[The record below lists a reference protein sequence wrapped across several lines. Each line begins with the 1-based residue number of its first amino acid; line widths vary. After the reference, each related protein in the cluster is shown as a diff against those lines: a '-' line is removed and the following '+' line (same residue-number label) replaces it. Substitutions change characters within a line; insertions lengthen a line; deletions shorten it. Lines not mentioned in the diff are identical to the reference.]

1 MQENALIDVSRSK
14 PYLNFYLCFYII
26 KVQQVNR
33 LLFEW
38 DDEKAAINLKKHGVS
53 FQTAA
58 LVFYDENRIEM
69 YDSEHSL
76 EEDRY
81 NTIGMVEDVLFV
93 VYTERKDRLRIIS
106 ARLAN
111 KKERSMY
118 YERYL

>member
-1 MQENALIDVSRSK
+1 
-14 PYLNFYLCFYII
+14 
-26 KVQQVNR
+26 VQQEVNR

>member
-1 MQENALIDVSRSK
+1 M
-14 PYLNFYLCFYII
+14 
-26 KVQQVNR
+26 
-33 LLFEW
+33 LFEW

-81 NTIGMVEDVLFV
+81 ITIGMVEDVLFV

>member
-1 MQENALIDVSRSK
+1 M
-14 PYLNFYLCFYII
+14 
-26 KVQQVNR
+26 
-33 LLFEW
+33 LFEW

-69 YDSEHSL
+69 YDPEHSL
-76 EEDRY
+76 EEDQY

>member
-1 MQENALIDVSRSK
+1 MQ
-14 PYLNFYLCFYII
+14 
-26 KVQQVNR
+26 VQQEMNR

>member
-1 MQENALIDVSRSK
+1 MMRKQHK
-14 PYLNFYLCFYII
+14 P
-26 KVQQVNR
+26 
-33 LLFEW
+33 E
-38 DDEKAAINLKKHGVS
+38 KHGVS

-81 NTIGMVEDVLFV
+81 ITIGMVEDVLFV

>member
-1 MQENALIDVSRSK
+1 M
-14 PYLNFYLCFYII
+14 
-26 KVQQVNR
+26 
-33 LLFEW
+33 LFEW
-38 DDEKAAINLKKHGVS
+38 DDEKAAINLKKHGMS

>member
-1 MQENALIDVSRSK
+1 M
-14 PYLNFYLCFYII
+14 
-26 KVQQVNR
+26 
-33 LLFEW
+33 
-38 DDEKAAINLKKHGVS
+38 S

-58 LVFYDENRIEM
+58 LVFSDENRIEM

>member
-1 MQENALIDVSRSK
+1 MNRS
-14 PYLNFYLCFYII
+14 
-26 KVQQVNR
+26 
-33 LLFEW
+33 LFEW

-81 NTIGMVEDVLFV
+81 ITIGMVEDVLFV

>member
-1 MQENALIDVSRSK
+1 M
-14 PYLNFYLCFYII
+14 
-26 KVQQVNR
+26 
-33 LLFEW
+33 LFEW

-53 FQTAA
+53 FRTAA

>member
-1 MQENALIDVSRSK
+1 MQ
-14 PYLNFYLCFYII
+14 
-26 KVQQVNR
+26 VQQEVNR

>member
-1 MQENALIDVSRSK
+1 MISEPPTTPNGK
-14 PYLNFYLCFYII
+14 P
-26 KVQQVNR
+26 
-33 LLFEW
+33 
-38 DDEKAAINLKKHGVS
+38 
-53 FQTAA
+53 
-58 LVFYDENRIEM
+58 
-69 YDSEHSL
+69 
-76 EEDRY
+76 Y